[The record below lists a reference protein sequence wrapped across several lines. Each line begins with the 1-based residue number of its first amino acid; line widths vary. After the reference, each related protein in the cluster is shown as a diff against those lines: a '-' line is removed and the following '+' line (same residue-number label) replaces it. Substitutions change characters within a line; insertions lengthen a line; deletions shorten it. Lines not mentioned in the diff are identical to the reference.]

1 MNGRQYLADT
11 NAFVY
16 LLQKKSF
23 ILPLLDSE
31 WFFSF
36 ITEIKLLGKPRLHAE
51 ELKTLKQ
58 LLKVAKKLTHV
69 EEINEKAIA
78 LRQRYAIKTPDAL
91 IAATAWQYKV
101 PLLTADKGFA
111 KIKEI
116 NLFLLEFK

>member
-36 ITEIKLLGKPRLHAE
+36 ITEIELLGKPRLQAA

-69 EEINEKAIA
+69 DEINEKAIA

-91 IAATAWQYKV
+91 IAATARQYKV
-101 PLLTADKGFA
+101 PLLTADTGFA

>member
-36 ITEIKLLGKPRLHAE
+36 ITEIELLGKPRLQAE

-101 PLLTADKGFA
+101 PLLTADIGFA

>member
-36 ITEIKLLGKPRLHAE
+36 ITEIELLGKPRLQAE

-58 LLKVAKKLTHV
+58 LLKVAKKLAHV

-78 LRQRYAIKTPDAL
+78 LRQLYAIKTPDAL

-101 PLLTADKGFA
+101 PLLTADTGFA